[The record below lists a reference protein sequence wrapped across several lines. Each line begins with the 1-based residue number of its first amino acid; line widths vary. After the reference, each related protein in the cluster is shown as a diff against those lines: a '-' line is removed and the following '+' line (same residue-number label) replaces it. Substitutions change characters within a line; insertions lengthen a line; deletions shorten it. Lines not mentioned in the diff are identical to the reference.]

1 MFMQELSLGCKPEE
15 AKEIELVLSG
25 KDCTHH
31 GVKRIG
37 ETVSQAPCNISMI
50 MLCGM
55 DST

>member
-31 GVKRIG
+31 GVKRIS